1 MVENTNTIKM
11 TSRGTAQDCH
21 IDCQVTE
28 GCLGWFLGNVGGVK
42 SCVLYGCGEF
52 RKIDQQDSVSCRIG
66 DCIGIYFL
74 YKVQE
79 NNLLSS
85 SDGWLEELYSCK
97 YENYYRYSGEER
109 WERIVQAAGRAS
121 HLSSYN
127 LCFMLLFISVSVLR
141 L

>member
-1 MVENTNTIKM
+1 M

-66 DCIGIYFL
+66 DCIGSFSHLEFKNMICFL
-74 YKVQE
+74 HQMVGWKNFTPASTRTTTDILERRGGRELCKQQGEQVTF
-79 NNLLSS
+79 LLIICALCYS
-85 SDGWLEELYSCK
+85 LYQYLYLG
-97 YENYYRYSGEER
+97 YENM
-109 WERIVQAAGRAS
+109 
-121 HLSSYN
+121 SST
-127 LCFMLLFISVSVLR
+127 
-141 L
+141 